1 MRLMMFDDCAP
12 MEGRLAAKELVD
24 RLEDRRMRMELV
36 GTSCGCDS
44 KSAGSADEREWR

>member
-24 RLEDRRMRMELV
+24 RLEDRRMHLEHI
-36 GTSCGCDS
+36 GASCGRDFKRS
-44 KSAGSADEREWR
+44 GSEDESERR